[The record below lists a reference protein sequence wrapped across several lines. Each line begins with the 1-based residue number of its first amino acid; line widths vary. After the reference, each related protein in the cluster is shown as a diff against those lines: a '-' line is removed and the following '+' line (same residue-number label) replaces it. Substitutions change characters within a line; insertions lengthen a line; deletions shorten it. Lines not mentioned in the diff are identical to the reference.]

1 MFVRICRRV
10 QFKPKNGIIQCSLP
24 IWGRQAIDRS
34 LILVIT
40 NRLLSSLFLTHMIS
54 VKNKIV
60 AFAEQLKAA
69 VSAPLYNYNFA

>member
-1 MFVRICRRV
+1 M

-40 NRLLSSLFLTHMIS
+40 NRLLSSLFLTHKIS
-54 VKNKIV
+54 VENKIV
-60 AFAEQLKAA
+60 AFAEKLSAKFEAA
-69 VSAPLYNYNFA
+69 FAAPAYAYNFA

>member
-1 MFVRICRRV
+1 
-10 QFKPKNGIIQCSLP
+10 
-24 IWGRQAIDRS
+24 

-40 NRLLSSLFLTHMIS
+40 NRLLSSLFLTHKIS